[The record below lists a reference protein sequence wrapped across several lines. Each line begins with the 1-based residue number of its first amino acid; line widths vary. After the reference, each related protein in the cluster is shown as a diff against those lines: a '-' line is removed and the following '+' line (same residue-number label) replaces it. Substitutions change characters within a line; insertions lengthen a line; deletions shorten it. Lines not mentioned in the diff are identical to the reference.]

1 MSQAT
6 TVDECRLLVDT
17 FLTRVGIAPL
27 PDLPPAVDSTPPDA
41 DVERLEQT
49 LVNYFLGAD
58 LDGSKVP
65 QAQSVQVQAEVEVE
79 CQTKSSPSQQAQ
91 EGGDAHLN
99 TATLI
104 DSAHAVHTHHI
115 VSKAVAVIS

>member
-6 TVDECRLLVDT
+6 TADECRLLVDT

-27 PDLPPAVDSTPPDA
+27 PDISPAVDSTPDA
-41 DVERLEQT
+41 DAERLEQT

-79 CQTKSSPSQQAQ
+79 CQTKSSPLQQAQ
-91 EGGDAHLN
+91 EGADAHLS
-99 TATLI
+99 TATHI
-104 DSAHAVHTHHI
+104 DSVHAMHTHHI
-115 VSKAVAVIS
+115 VSKAVAVVS